1 MERCGVSLGISLGSL
16 WDLSWFW
23 IPGRAFPIW
32 SSRWKRS
39 GISPGSLRD
48 LSGISLP
55 ARPFGCVF
63 SLRFCLK
70 PFWAFFLTFLSSLCS
85 FWRRLA
91 PIWGAYAV
99 ACASSLHLGS
109 VQKADVRADMNTLEG
124 FFGSLQARQ
133 NTFWAKYQIG
143 RVIIWPTDQC
153 PK

>member
-1 MERCGVSLGISLGSL
+1 MVGSLSGSL
-16 WDLSWFW
+16 WDLS
-23 IPGRAFPIW
+23 
-32 SSRWKRS
+32 
-39 GISPGSLRD
+39 GISLGSGSLGVRSLYRVLATRRFGISLGSLRD